1 MNEWFYA
8 AGGSRTGPVTLG
20 ELQRLAATGAITGRT
35 LVWNPELPEWI
46 PAYRV
51 PDLGLAA
58 EPPPIPD
65 DDRPRRRRR
74 DPDEDDDVSP
84 RRRGRR
90 TGQSTSIP
98 VWLIV
103 MGALCFTGGPVIVVC
118 IAAITALG
126 SSASTTF
133 KGVNTAIKA
142 GPNDFG
148 R

>member
-51 PDLGLAA
+51 PDLSLAA

-65 DDRPRRRRR
+65 EDRPRRRREL
-74 DPDEDDDVSP
+74 DEDDDISP
-84 RRRGRR
+84 RRRGR
-90 TGQSTSIP
+90 TPQGSSVA
-98 VWLIV
+98 VWLTIFGVLFV
-103 MGALCFTGGPVIVVC
+103 MGILFLIVC

-126 SSASTTF
+126 SSSSKTF
-133 KGVNTAIKA
+133 KGVNTAIMNVNTAIPAK
-142 GPNDFG
+142 
-148 R
+148 